1 MCDTTL
7 DMVLRTINQTH
18 RQQINLAVI
27 AMRYFYVTNRKA
39 FSAKPKITF
48 NDVLDGIH
56 NFFPVNRS

>member
-1 MCDTTL
+1 
-7 DMVLRTINQTH
+7 
-18 RQQINLAVI
+18 
-27 AMRYFYVTNRKA
+27 MRYFYVTNRKA